1 MTGVPAGAVLI
12 SLSELEQRAPDELTL
27 DMPVYVICSSSNCSR
42 NGAETGRHPRIA
54 RVRAGAV

>member
-27 DMPVYVICSSSNCSR
+27 DMPVYVICSADLYPNDTWCYSIDRMDGGS
-42 NGAETGRHPRIA
+42 GDF
-54 RVRAGAV
+54 

>member
-27 DMPVYVICSSSNCSR
+27 DTPVYVICNSGNRSR
-42 NGAETGRHPRIA
+42 IGAETGRHPRIA
-54 RVRAGAV
+54 GVRAGAV